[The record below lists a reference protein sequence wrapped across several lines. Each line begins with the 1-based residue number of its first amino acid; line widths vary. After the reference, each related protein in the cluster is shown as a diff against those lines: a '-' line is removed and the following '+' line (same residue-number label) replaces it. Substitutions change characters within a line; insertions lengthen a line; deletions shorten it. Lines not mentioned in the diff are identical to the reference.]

1 MATRFVTNLDLVQNQ
16 ILNGRFQSLASD
28 PTTGNF
34 EGRMIYN
41 TTEDTI
47 KVYSG
52 AAWRKMLWSI
62 TSGTTALTPSE
73 SNGEVQL
80 SIANVTSTVDGLMSA
95 TDKVKLDASTSNNT
109 ASTIVFRDTN
119 GDFSANTITA
129 GKVTGLT
136 APTADTDAANKAYVD
151 AARSGLDVKASVR
164 VATTADISLS
174 NSTTVVD
181 GVTLADGNRILVK
194 DQAAPAENG
203 IYVVSTSGAWARS
216 TDADSSAEVT
226 SGLFTFVAE
235 GNANADSGWVL
246 ATNDTITLGTTGLT
260 FNKFSGAGQIIAGLG
275 LSKSG
280 TQSNQLDVN
289 TDDTSIEVDGNDDLR
304 IASGAAGS
312 GLGWNTGVLSIN
324 LATTGGLQI
333 TSDNLEI
340 KLNSGV
346 SGLATT
352 TNGLAL
358 DSTMAGTGLTFTNGV
373 LSVNTIDLT
382 SLVGNGVSGLLP
394 IANGGTNA
402 STESGAR
409 TNLAL
414 TPAGFNTS
422 TAVLARIAAADCT
435 ASSGS
440 TSVTAV
446 THNFNTEDVV
456 VQVYDTVTND
466 TVIADIVR
474 TNANT
479 VTVTINGA
487 SIVTGDYRIVVT
499 G

>member
-16 ILNGRFQSLASD
+16 ILNGRFESVASD
-28 PTTGNF
+28 PNTGNF

-52 AAWRKMLWSI
+52 SAWRKMLWEI
-62 TSGTTALTPSE
+62 TSGTTALVPSE
-73 SNGEVQL
+73 TNGTVAL
-80 SIANVTSTVDGLMSA
+80 TIANVTSSVDGLMSA

-109 ASTIVFRDTN
+109 ASTIVFRDSN

-129 GKVTGLT
+129 AKVTGLS
-136 APTADTDAANKAYVD
+136 APSADTDAANKAYVD

-174 NSTTVVD
+174 NSTTSVD
-181 GVTLADGNRILVK
+181 DITLNDGDRILVK
-194 DQAAPAENG
+194 DQDTASENG
-203 IYVVSTSGAWARS
+203 IYIVSTSGAWSRAA
-216 TDADSSAEVT
+216 DADSSAEVT

-235 GNANADSGWVL
+235 GSANADSGWVL
-246 ATNDTITLGTTGLT
+246 ATNDTIVLGTTDLV

-280 TQSNQLDVN
+280 VQSNQLDVN
-289 TDDTSIEVDGNDDLR
+289 TDGTSIEVDGNDDLR
-304 IASGAAGS
+304 IASGAAGD
-312 GLGWNTGVLSIN
+312 GLGWSTGVLSIN
-324 LATTGGLQI
+324 IASTGGMQI

-346 SGLATT
+346 SGLNTT
-352 TNGLAL
+352 ANGLAL
-358 DSTMAGTGLTFTNGV
+358 DSSMAGTGLTFTTGV

-382 SLVGNGVSGLLP
+382 SASGNGVSGLLP

-402 STESGAR
+402 STEAAAR
-409 TNLAL
+409 LNLAF
-414 TPAGFNTS
+414 TPAGYSTS
-422 TAVLARIAAADCT
+422 QAVLARIAASDCS

-440 TSVTAV
+440 TSVTTV
-446 THNFNTEDVV
+446 THNFATNDVV

-466 TVIADIVR
+466 TVIADVVR
-474 TNANT
+474 ANTNA

-487 SIVTGDYRIVVT
+487 SIVAGDYRIVVT